1 MSEKSRICT
10 TGHHPGV
17 KRMPHSR
24 TPQHGRAWERC
35 SVRGAGHKGH
45 AGCGCLYELSR
56 TGKRTEAESSPVVAR
71 LGRDRESPQGAGE
84 PLGRRGLAGGGG
96 GSTSWMYPKS
106 PTCTLLNSDVYVLWI
121 MSSF

>member
-1 MSEKSRICT
+1 M
-10 TGHHPGV
+10 
-17 KRMPHSR
+17 
-24 TPQHGRAWERC
+24 
-35 SVRGAGHKGH
+35 
-45 AGCGCLYELSR
+45 YELSR

-84 PLGRRGLAGGGG
+84 PLGRWGLAGGGG
-96 GSTSWMYPKS
+96 GSTLWMYPKS